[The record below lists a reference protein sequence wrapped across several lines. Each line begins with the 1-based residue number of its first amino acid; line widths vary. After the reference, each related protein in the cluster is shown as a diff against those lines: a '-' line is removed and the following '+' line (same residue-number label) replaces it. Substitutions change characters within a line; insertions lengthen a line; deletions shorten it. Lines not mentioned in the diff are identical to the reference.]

1 MRRLRSSTGSP
12 PAGPTGSDTSRIVAH
27 LPPGGVTE
35 RFGGITAVDNVDLDL
50 RDGEIIGRNGAGKT
64 TLMNCISGFL
74 KIEAGRIG
82 MLALLSG
89 ICDTLIALETGAV
102 IATGT
107 PDEVLSHPPVIEA
120 YLAPTRAPTTVRV
133 PRRPLRATSR
143 VGSVDPTFR
152 ARHRTIRID
161 GPAAMGIVNA
171 SPESFSGDGGTTLDQ
186 QVAQVAEQFA
196 AGALLVDLGGQS
208 ANTKTP
214 ELAVAAETSRL
225 VPLIEAVRAAGIDG
239 LLSIDTY
246 KPAVADAC
254 LRAGA
259 DVINDVSAL
268 HHPELADVVAE
279 WGAGFV
285 LMHTVGAPKVKILE
299 TDLYDDVVTDVLDFA
314 HRTLDR
320 LEAAGVSREQVLF
333 DPGVDF
339 AKTPRQ
345 SLDLVHGV
353 GRMAELGRPLLLA
366 LSRKDFIGALTRT
379 TPRRRDAGTLAAIA
393 AVAAAVPETVF
404 RVHDVVGTVQLL
416 AVLGAI
422 ADPERLP
429 ADTVL
434 DDALRREPIPE
445 GPAG

>member
-1 MRRLRSSTGSP
+1 
-12 PAGPTGSDTSRIVAH
+12 
-27 LPPGGVTE
+27 
-35 RFGGITAVDNVDLDL
+35 
-50 RDGEIIGRNGAGKT
+50 
-64 TLMNCISGFL
+64 
-74 KIEAGRIG
+74 
-82 MLALLSG
+82 
-89 ICDTLIALETGAV
+89 
-102 IATGT
+102 
-107 PDEVLSHPPVIEA
+107 
-120 YLAPTRAPTTVRV
+120 
-133 PRRPLRATSR
+133 
-143 VGSVDPTFR
+143 VDPTFR
-152 ARHRTIRID
+152 SRDRTFRID

-186 QVAQVAEQFA
+186 QVAQVRDQFA

-214 ELAVAAETSRL
+214 ELAVAEETSRL

-285 LMHTVGAPKVKILE
+285 LMHTVGPPKVKILE
-299 TDLYDDVVTDVLDFA
+299 HDLYGDVVEDVLDFGQ
-314 HRTLDR
+314 RTLDR

-345 SLDLVHGV
+345 SLDLVHGI
-353 GRMAELGRPLLLA
+353 GRMADLGRPLLLA
-366 LSRKDFIGALTRT
+366 LSRKDFIGAVTRT
-379 TPRRRDAGTLAAIA
+379 TPRRRDAGTLAAVA

-404 RVHDVVGTVQLL
+404 RVHDVVGAVQLL
-416 AVLGAI
+416 AVLEAI
-422 ADPERLP
+422 ADPDRLP

-434 DDALRREPIPE
+434 DDSLRREPIP
-445 GPAG
+445 GGCPA

>member
-1 MRRLRSSTGSP
+1 M
-12 PAGPTGSDTSRIVAH
+12 
-27 LPPGGVTE
+27 
-35 RFGGITAVDNVDLDL
+35 
-50 RDGEIIGRNGAGKT
+50 
-64 TLMNCISGFL
+64 
-74 KIEAGRIG
+74 
-82 MLALLSG
+82 
-89 ICDTLIALETGAV
+89 
-102 IATGT
+102 
-107 PDEVLSHPPVIEA
+107 
-120 YLAPTRAPTTVRV
+120 
-133 PRRPLRATSR
+133 
-143 VGSVDPTFR
+143 DPTFR
-152 ARHRTIRID
+152 TRDRSVRID

-171 SPESFSGDGGTTLDQ
+171 SPESFSGDGGTSLDE
-186 QVAQVAEQFA
+186 QVAQVRDQFA

-214 ELAVAAETSRL
+214 ELAVEEEASRL

-285 LMHTVGAPKVKILE
+285 LMHTVGPPKVKILE
-299 TDLYDDVVTDVLDFA
+299 HDLYGDVVEDVLEFG
-314 HRTLDR
+314 HRTIDR
-320 LEAAGVSREQVLF
+320 LVAAGVSRDQVLF

-366 LSRKDFIGALTRT
+366 LSRKDFIGAVAHT
-379 TPRRRDAGTLAAIA
+379 TPRRRDAGTLAAVG
-393 AVAAAVPETVF
+393 AVADAVPQTVF
-404 RVHDVVGTVQLL
+404 RVHDVAGTVQFLEVR
-416 AVLGAI
+416 AAI
-422 ADPERLP
+422 ADPDRLP
-429 ADTVL
+429 VDAVL
-434 DDALRREPIPE
+434 DDSLRREPLPP
-445 GPAG
+445 G

>member
-1 MRRLRSSTGSP
+1 M
-12 PAGPTGSDTSRIVAH
+12 
-27 LPPGGVTE
+27 
-35 RFGGITAVDNVDLDL
+35 
-50 RDGEIIGRNGAGKT
+50 
-64 TLMNCISGFL
+64 
-74 KIEAGRIG
+74 
-82 MLALLSG
+82 
-89 ICDTLIALETGAV
+89 
-102 IATGT
+102 
-107 PDEVLSHPPVIEA
+107 
-120 YLAPTRAPTTVRV
+120 
-133 PRRPLRATSR
+133 
-143 VGSVDPTFR
+143 DPTFR
-152 ARHRTIRID
+152 ARDRTIRID
-161 GPAAMGIVNA
+161 GPATMGIVNA

-186 QVAQVAEQFA
+186 QVVQVGEQFS

-214 ELAVAAETSRL
+214 ELEVDEEIGRL

-268 HHPELADVVAE
+268 HHTDLADVVAA
-279 WGAGFV
+279 WDAGFV
-285 LMHTVGAPKVKILE
+285 LMHTVGPPKVKILE
-299 TDLYDDVVTDVLDFA
+299 RDLYADVVEDVLDFG

-320 LEAAGVSREQVLF
+320 LQAAGVSREQVLF

-345 SLDLVHGV
+345 SLDLVHGI

-366 LSRKDFIGALTRT
+366 LSRKDFIGAITRT
-379 TPRRRDAGTLAAIA
+379 TPSRRDAGTLAAVA

-404 RVHDVVGTVQLL
+404 RVHDVAATVQLL

-429 ADTVL
+429 SDAVL
-434 DDALRREPIPE
+434 DDSLRREPVP
-445 GPAG
+445 GPPRT

>member
-1 MRRLRSSTGSP
+1 M
-12 PAGPTGSDTSRIVAH
+12 
-27 LPPGGVTE
+27 
-35 RFGGITAVDNVDLDL
+35 
-50 RDGEIIGRNGAGKT
+50 
-64 TLMNCISGFL
+64 
-74 KIEAGRIG
+74 
-82 MLALLSG
+82 
-89 ICDTLIALETGAV
+89 
-102 IATGT
+102 
-107 PDEVLSHPPVIEA
+107 
-120 YLAPTRAPTTVRV
+120 
-133 PRRPLRATSR
+133 
-143 VGSVDPTFR
+143 DPTFR
-152 ARHRTIRID
+152 SRDRTIRID

-171 SPESFSGDGGTTLDQ
+171 SPESFSGDGATSLDQ
-186 QVAQVAEQFA
+186 QVDQVRAQFD

-214 ELAVAAETSRL
+214 ELAVEEETRRL

-285 LMHTVGAPKVKILE
+285 LMHTVGPPKVKILE
-299 TDLYDDVVTDVLDFA
+299 RDRYGDVVADVVDFG
-314 HRTLDR
+314 HRTLER

-345 SLDLVHGV
+345 SLDLVHGID
-353 GRMAELGRPLLLA
+353 RMAELGRPLLLA
-366 LSRKDFIGALTRT
+366 LSRKDFIGAITST
-379 TPRRRDAGTLAAIA
+379 TPRRRDAGTLAAVG

-404 RVHDVVGTVQLL
+404 RVHDVPATVQFI
-416 AVLGAI
+416 AVQRAI
-422 ADPERLP
+422 AEPDRLP
-429 ADTVL
+429 VDTVL
-434 DDALRREPIPE
+434 ADELRREPV
-445 GPAG
+445 PAD